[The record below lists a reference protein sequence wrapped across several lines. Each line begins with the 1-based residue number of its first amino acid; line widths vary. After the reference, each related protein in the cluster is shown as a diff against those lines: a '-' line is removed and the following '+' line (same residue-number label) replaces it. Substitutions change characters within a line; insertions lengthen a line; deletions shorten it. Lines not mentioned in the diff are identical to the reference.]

1 MAIRPDSLETRVGG
15 CDHPASG
22 QTSAARSQ
30 TVANA
35 MGCGGCGYKT
45 ASGRWRWLNRDPI
58 GERGGINLYRFN
70 RNNPLRWVDPHGL
83 DPAFDGALDDLDS
96 TGDAGYGESG
106 AAITQTL
113 VDSAW
118 TGYFSAMAQIAL
130 SEGIGA
136 ALGAIGDALGLGV
149 AADAVGLETPKP
161 VPAPKVNPCPGEK
174 PPVVIGRNMNGRVIP
189 FAQQNGFDYY
199 QPGPPGTPAE
209 NLAAN
214 QQWLQ
219 SMIDEGRTIIDI
231 GPGLNN
237 PTPSPYYNM
246 ESSLVSENSVPVVSF
261 YGFK

>member
-1 MAIRPDSLETRVGG
+1 VNTL
-15 CDHPASG
+15 G
-22 QTSAARSQ
+22 QTSAAASQ
-30 TVANA
+30 TVENA
-35 MGCGGCGYKT
+35 MGCGGCGYGI
-45 ASGRWRWLNRDPI
+45 ASGQANWLNRDPI